1 MAIDLK
7 SGIANVDEGIQLD
20 KEMKNIQASLANRIA
35 KNLHEKGFNVYA
47 AS

>member
-20 KEMKNIQASLANRIA
+20 KEMKNI
-35 KNLHEKGFNVYA
+35 
-47 AS
+47 